1 MANLKKSK
9 YLLQNLVIKQKMR
22 KNKNSANCSKS
33 YIFEKPLT
41 QQNQISKISKPKCLF
56 KKNWKCANL

>member
-1 MANLKKSK
+1 MANLQKSK

-33 YIFEKPLT
+33 FIFEKP
-41 QQNQISKISKPKCLF
+41 NQISKIS